1 MISLFSQI
9 SEVPASTPALVAQN
23 EAGDDDD
30 DEPPLNENDDDEL
43 DDVDQ
48 GEDQNTQHL
57 VLAQFDK
64 VTTSIFHTLTDV
76 QGNNTM
82 LYLIDGCWKKK
93 SYFLELIVVLQQI
106 GDANQEQVEMH
117 IKGWDHAY
125 KQ

>member
-1 MISLFSQI
+1 MSLMDDFLSQLL
-9 SEVPASTPALVAQN
+9 EVPASTPALVAQN

-64 VTTSIFHTLTDV
+64 VSASTFHAL
-76 QGNNTM
+76 
-82 LYLIDGCWKKK
+82 
-93 SYFLELIVVLQQI
+93 
-106 GDANQEQVEMH
+106 
-117 IKGWDHAY
+117 
-125 KQ
+125 